1 MREFSCGVIWARYR
15 WSMKKRQLA
24 KPKEKI
30 IRISRNRAD
39 TLYEQYI
46 ELLRLRDEIG
56 RLAASRTKLGQ
67 PDRS

>member
-1 MREFSCGVIWARYR
+1 
-15 WSMKKRQLA
+15 MKKRQLA

-30 IRISRNRAD
+30 IRIARNRAD
-39 TLYEQYI
+39 TLYEQYV

-56 RLAASRTKLGQ
+56 RLAASRTKVGQ